1 MVTIIDYG
9 ASNIKSVIKAFE
21 HLGVDVLVTN
31 DNELIKK
38 AEILVCPGQGSFNQ
52 AIVELKEKGI
62 DELIKNHIK
71 EGRPFIGICLGFQ
84 LLFESSDENGHHK
97 GLGVF
102 PGHIRRFRFDDPTL
116 KVPHMGWN
124 LIKPTD
130 SDDCYFKNLPSY
142 YVYFIHSYALF
153 ELDNTLNGTKTTY
166 GGEFISS
173 ISRDNVLATQFHP
186 EKSGEAGLTLLRNF
200 LVKNGESYANTY

>member
-31 DNELIKK
+31 ELDLLKK
-38 AEILVCPGQGSFNQ
+38 AEILVCPGQGAFNQ
-52 AIVELKEKGI
+52 AIVALKEKGI
-62 DELIKNHIK
+62 DGLIKNHIK

-84 LLFESSDENGHHK
+84 ILFESSDENGHHE

-102 PGHIRRFRFDDPTL
+102 PGHIRRFKLDDPKL

-124 LIKPTD
+124 LIEPTNA
-130 SDDCYFKNLPSY
+130 DDCYFKNLPNN
-142 YVYFIHSYALF
+142 YVYFVHSYALF
-153 ELDNTLNGTKTTY
+153 DLDKSLNGTKTMY
-166 GGEFISS
+166 GREFISS

-186 EKSGEAGLTLLRNF
+186 EKSGESGLMILKNF
-200 LVKNGESYANTY
+200 LDKNGESYANTY